1 MKQIL
6 LLMAIVS
13 LFTFSSTGQ
22 TPNNSSGF
30 YNVKNA
36 GAKGNGQDLDT
47 KYINAAI
54 EEASKAGGGTVYFPA
69 GNYLSGSIHLKS
81 NITLYLDNDATL
93 IAAPS
98 ENNNEYDLP
107 EPKVDNMYED
117 FGHRHWH
124 NSLIWGENLHDIAI
138 VGHGMIW
145 GKGLERSNKG
155 EDDKRPNKSISL
167 YQCRNVI
174 IRDISMLHA
183 GWFAVL
189 ATGVDHLTIDD
200 VTMDTNRDGMDIDCC
215 QDVKISNCSINSPLD
230 DAIVLK
236 SSYGLGFARP
246 TKDVMITN
254 CEVSGFEEGSFL
266 DKTYKKNDSRRPT
279 GRIKMGTES
288 NGGFQNITISNCV
301 FDYCGGLAL
310 ETVDGAL
317 LEDVTINNITMRDI
331 VNAPLFIRLAARMR
345 GPEGTPVGSL
355 RRVIISNMVAWNVD
369 AKTGAIIS
377 GIPGHDVE
385 DVTLHDVNIYFK
397 GGISAQQAGEINP
410 ELDKAYPEPGRF
422 GVLPSY
428 GFFIRDINGLQMQNV
443 NLHLINPDGRPA
455 FVLDSAKNVDFRFVN
470 APVQKGVPYVDVKE
484 AENVSLFQSFGEKN
498 KTLAHVTNMKL

>member
-1 MKQIL
+1 
-6 LLMAIVS
+6 
-13 LFTFSSTGQ
+13 
-22 TPNNSSGF
+22 
-30 YNVKNA
+30 
-36 GAKGNGQDLDT
+36 
-47 KYINAAI
+47 
-54 EEASKAGGGTVYFPA
+54 
-69 GNYLSGSIHLKS
+69 
-81 NITLYLDNDATL
+81 
-93 IAAPS
+93 
-98 ENNNEYDLP
+98 
-107 EPKVDNMYED
+107 
-117 FGHRHWH
+117 
-124 NSLIWGENLHDIAI
+124 
-138 VGHGMIW
+138 
-145 GKGLERSNKG
+145 
-155 EDDKRPNKSISL
+155 
-167 YQCRNVI
+167 
-174 IRDISMLHA
+174 
-183 GWFAVL
+183 
-189 ATGVDHLTIDD
+189 
-200 VTMDTNRDGMDIDCC
+200 
-215 QDVKISNCSINSPLD
+215 
-230 DAIVLK
+230 
-236 SSYGLGFARP
+236 
-246 TKDVMITN
+246 MITN

-266 DKTYKKNDSRRPT
+266 DKTYKKNDGRRPT